1 MKDIIESVIS
11 GRIFSVCASATRG
24 PKQSV
29 GSIELLRGHGVAGD
43 IHAGSWHRQLSLLAR
58 ERIDEQRAK
67 GLSLEPGAYGEN
79 IVTEGILRKDAAV
92 GRRLRV
98 GERAV
103 IQITQHGK
111 HCPKP
116 CQIQRLTGECIMP
129 MEGLF
134 ARVLR
139 SGVVKSGD
147 VITTDPQLDRYR
159 FAVVTLSDR
168 SARGERADESGP
180 LAVEILQ
187 TLIDGMLV
195 ESSVLPDDRQSI
207 EHKLVHLSDDLV
219 CDLIVTTGGT
229 GLSPRD
235 VTPEATQAVC
245 DRMIPGLAEA
255 IRAAG
260 LAHTPRAMLSRAVAG
275 QRGQTII
282 LNLSGSPKAVR
293 EQLEIITPVL
303 RHALETAT
311 GIVQEC
317 ARP

>member
-1 MKDIIESVIS
+1 MTESVLS
-11 GRIFSVCASATRG
+11 GRILSVCASATRG
-24 PKQSV
+24 PKKAAD
-29 GSIELLRGHGVAGD
+29 SIELLRGHGVAGD
-43 IHAGSWHRQLSLLAR
+43 IHAGSWHRQLSLLAS
-58 ERIDEQRAK
+58 ERIDEQRAA

-79 IVTEGILRKDAAV
+79 IVTEGIDRKDTAI
-92 GRRLRV
+92 GRRLHV

-116 CQIQRLTGECIMP
+116 CQIQIQTGQCIMP
-129 MEGLF
+129 ADGLF
-134 ARVLR
+134 ARVIR
-139 SGVVKSGD
+139 SGIVKPGD
-147 VITTDPQLDRYR
+147 LISTDPQLDRYR
-159 FAVVTLSDR
+159 FAVLTLSDKG
-168 SARGERADESGP
+168 SRGEREDESGP
-180 LAVEILQ
+180 LAVEILRAC
-187 TLIDGMLV
+187 IDGILV
-195 ESSVLPDDRQSI
+195 ESSMLPDDRQSI
-207 EHKLVHLSDDLV
+207 ERKLADLCDDKI

-245 DRMIPGLAEA
+245 DRLIPGIAEA

-260 LAHTPRAMLSRAVAG
+260 LAYTPRAMLSRAVAG

-293 EQLEIITPVL
+293 EQLNIISPVL
-303 RHALETAT
+303 LHALETAT
-311 GIVQEC
+311 GIVMEC